1 MSIQNVSRTP
11 SLRLLRIAIGLFVSA
26 VLTLGASAADTARV
40 SGTVVSK
47 STGNV
52 LQGAQVTVQ
61 GRSGFTDE
69 SGHFVIFD
77 VPVGNAQV
85 VATYSGFKDLTQD
98 IVVAAGAPSDLTLT
112 METSDVVQLEA
123 FTVQSV
129 KEGQALSVT
138 QQRNAAN
145 VKNVVALDEW
155 GILPTQNIGELFSR
169 LPGISFTIDEDNLI
183 NNVSVRGMPSS
194 YTRLNV
200 DGLPTTGVG
209 GDGRS
214 ATLHS
219 FSAANYEQIEVIAG
233 QTPDKRAD
241 SLGGQ
246 LNLKTRSPLAMTEK
260 RRVTYSVGARWS
272 APWADRSVQRK
283 KHPIQPV
290 TSFSYQE
297 RFDVL
302 GGTNN
307 LGISINAS
315 YSEIVNMIVYDS
327 FFYQGT
333 TDPTVTPAFN
343 DYTTQAGQN
352 TRFITGMNMRAD
364 YRVSPRTT
372 FSLRF
377 LYNTGSEPYYDR
389 VKIDPLGNTTVG
401 TTGTA
406 SILPGFTEN
415 RTELRQTGTAGATR
429 MDLDMWRFGF
439 YSKNPT
445 GTFVGEHDLGALKLD
460 YALRWSNTRWH
471 SAAGRDRQGGQLTMR
486 ADNIGF
492 ILDKSNLDGQVFTQ
506 TAGKSVFDPASY
518 TSNIVFTKRDTVT
531 RTNEV
536 TGSFNAIYT
545 LPTAM
550 PIVVKAG
557 ADSVNRRVNNFQVNP
572 RRWTR
577 NVDPSPASGSL
588 AGAQI
593 PLSGYALMEL
603 TPFEVKN
610 GNGLRIPIFD
620 PVAVSKDLGDT
631 TKWTEDVVYAAQQP
645 YVNRRI
651 LEEGVDSAYVQA
663 TAKWGKLTMLGGTR
677 FEAVQVNTFN
687 YIKRFSTSTTVEPD
701 PVKRAAIDYQG
712 HYSKGT
718 YDNYFPSVHFAYEI
732 TPSLKARASW
742 STSYGRPSLAQLVPS
757 ISFSDANQTVTAG
770 NPALKPQYAKNIDLK
785 LEYYPKTGGVVS
797 FGVFQKK
804 ITDYIINRTLADKIG
819 SGPDNGFEGN
829 FEGYTLTAPVNAGD
843 AKLQGWEFDYRQ
855 RFTFLP
861 GLLKGL
867 GFSANYTWLRTTGNF
882 GAATEIAPN
891 DVPGFIP
898 ETGNARLTYNYK
910 NLGLS
915 AGVSYTGEHISG
927 AGAEPVS
934 PLTPAPARLYR
945 TSLTTY
951 NLGGTY
957 RLNPNMTLFID
968 LNNITQDGPVAYRS
982 IPSRMRLVYLSDVTV
997 NFGISGQF

>member
-1 MSIQNVSRTP
+1 MNTQSVRSIAP
-11 SLRLLRIAIGLFVSA
+11 LRLLRTATSLVLILSISLSAI
-26 VLTLGASAADTARV
+26 AADTGRV
-40 SGTVVSK
+40 AGTVVSK
-47 STGNV
+47 STGNA
-52 LQGAQVTVQ
+52 LQGAQVSIQ
-61 GRSGFTDE
+61 GKSSLTDE
-69 SGHFVIFD
+69 SGHFVLFD
-77 VPVGNAQV
+77 VPAGGARI
-85 VATYSGFKDLTQD
+85 VASYSGFKDLAQD
-98 IVVAAGAPSDLTLT
+98 VVVTAGGQSDVTMTL
-112 METSDVVQLEA
+112 ETSDVVQLEA

-260 RRVTYSVGARWS
+260 RRVTYNVGARWS
-272 APWADRSVQRK
+272 APWADRTAQRK
-283 KHPIQPV
+283 HHPIQPI
-290 TSFSYQE
+290 TSVSYQE
-297 RFDVL
+297 RFDVF

-327 FFYQGT
+327 FFYQAT

-352 TRFITGMNMRAD
+352 TRFITGVNLRAD

-406 SILPGFTEN
+406 SVLPGFTEN

-429 MDLDMWRFGF
+429 MDLDLWRFGF

-492 ILDKSNLDGQVFTQ
+492 VLDKSNLDGQVFTQ
-506 TAGKSVFDPASY
+506 TAGNSVWNPASY

-531 RTNEV
+531 LTNEV
-536 TGSFNAIYT
+536 TGSINAAYT
-545 LPTAM
+545 LPTEL

-557 ADSVNRRVNNFQVNP
+557 ADSVNRRVNNFNVNP
-572 RRWTR
+572 RRWNR
-577 NVDPSPASGSL
+577 NVDPNPAPGSL
-588 AGAQI
+588 SGAQI

-610 GNGLRIPIFD
+610 GNGQRIPVFD

-631 TKWTEDVVYAAQQP
+631 SKWTEDLVYASQQP
-645 YVNRRI
+645 YTNRRI
-651 LEEGVDSAYVQA
+651 MEEGVDSVYLQA
-663 TAKWGKLTMLGGTR
+663 NAKWGKLTILGGSR

-687 YIKRFSTSTTVEPD
+687 YIKKNATSATVEPD
-701 PVKRAAIDYQG
+701 PFKRAALDYIG
-712 HYSKGT
+712 HSTKGT
-718 YDNYFPSVHFAYEI
+718 YNNYFPSIHFAYDI
-732 TPSLKARASW
+732 TPNLKARASW
-742 STSYGRPSLAQLVPS
+742 STSYGRPTLAQLVPS
-757 ISFSDANQTVTAG
+757 ITFSDANQTVTAG
-770 NPALKPQYAKNIDLK
+770 NPSLKPQYAKNIDLK
-785 LEYYPKTGGVVS
+785 LEYYPKTGGVISV
-797 FGVFQKK
+797 GVFQKK
-804 ITDYIINRTLADKIG
+804 ITDYIINQTLADKIG
-819 SGPDNGFEGN
+819 TGPDNGFEGN
-829 FEGYTLTAPVNAGD
+829 FAGYTLTAATNAGNAD
-843 AKLQGWEFDYRQ
+843 LQGWEIDYRQ

-861 GLLKGL
+861 GLLKGI

-898 ETGNARLTYNYK
+898 ETANARLTYNYR

-927 AGAEPVS
+927 AGTEPVS

-951 NLGGTY
+951 NAGASY
-957 RLNPNMTLFID
+957 RLNQNLTLFAEV
-968 LNNITQDGPVAYRS
+968 NNITQDGPVAYRS

-997 NFGISGQF
+997 NFGVSGQF

>member
-1 MSIQNVSRTP
+1 MSIQIVRSTP
-11 SLRLLRIAIGLFVSA
+11 FVRLLRNAMSLFLFVA
-26 VLTLGASAADTARV
+26 TGLIAFAADTGRV
-40 SGTVVSK
+40 AGTVVSK

-69 SGHFVIFD
+69 SGRFVIFD
-77 VPVGNAQV
+77 VPTGNAQV
-85 VATYSGFKDLTQD
+85 VASYSGFKDLTQD
-98 IVVAAGAPSDLTLT
+98 IVVSASGASDLTLT
-112 METSDVVQLEA
+112 LETSDIVQLEA
-123 FTVQSV
+123 FTVQTV

-138 QQRNAAN
+138 QQRNASN

-155 GILPTQNIGELFSR
+155 GVLPTQNIGELFSR

-219 FSAANYEQIEVIAG
+219 FSASNYEQIEVIAG

-246 LNLKTRSPLAMTEK
+246 LNLKTRSPMAMKEK

-272 APWADRSVQRK
+272 APWSDRTTQRK
-283 KHPIQPV
+283 NHPIQPI

-297 RFDVL
+297 RFDVF

-307 LGISINAS
+307 LGITINAS
-315 YSEIVNMIVYDS
+315 QSEIVNMIVYDS
-327 FFYQGT
+327 FFYQAT
-333 TDPTVTPAFN
+333 TDPAVTPAFN

-352 TRFITGMNMRAD
+352 TRFITGMNIRAD
-364 YRVSPRTT
+364 YRLSPRTT

-377 LYNTGSEPYYDR
+377 LYNAGSEPYYDR

-492 ILDKSNLDGQVFTQ
+492 ILDKSDLNGQVFTQ
-506 TAGKSVFDPASY
+506 TAGNSVWNPASY

-536 TGSFNAIYT
+536 TGTFNATYT
-545 LPTAM
+545 LPTAL
-550 PIVVKAG
+550 PVVVKAG

-572 RRWTR
+572 RRWNR
-577 NVDPSPASGSL
+577 NVDPAPAPGSL
-588 AGAQI
+588 ANALI

-610 GNGLRIPIFD
+610 GNGLRIPVFD

-631 TKWTEDVVYAAQQP
+631 TKWTEDLVYAAQQP
-645 YVNRRI
+645 YTNRRI
-651 LEEGVDSAYVQA
+651 FEEGVDSAYVQA
-663 TAKWGKLTMLGGTR
+663 STKWGKLTVLGGTR
-677 FEAVQVNTFN
+677 FESVQVNTFN
-687 YIKRFSTSTTVEPD
+687 YVKRFSTSATVEPD
-701 PVKRAAIDYQG
+701 PVKRAALDYIP
-712 HYSKGT
+712 HTTKGT
-718 YDNYFPSVHFAYEI
+718 TDSFFPSIHFAYEI
-732 TPSLKARASW
+732 TPNLKARASW
-742 STSYGRPSLAQLVPS
+742 STSYGRPTLAQLVPA
-757 ISFSDANQTVTAG
+757 ITFSDANQTVTAG

-804 ITDYIINRTLADKIG
+804 IKDYIINQTLAEKIG
-819 SGPDNGFEGN
+819 TGPDNGFEGN
-829 FEGYTLTAPVNAGD
+829 FAGYTLTAATNAGSAD
-843 AKLQGWEFDYRQ
+843 LQGWEFDYRQ

-898 ETGNARLTYNYK
+898 ETGNMRLTYNYK
-910 NLGLS
+910 DFGAS
-915 AGVSYTGEHISG
+915 AGVSFTGEHISG
-927 AGAEPVS
+927 AGVEPVS

-945 TSLTTY
+945 TDLTTY
-951 NLGGTY
+951 NVGMTY

-968 LNNITQDGPVAYRS
+968 CNNITQDGPVAYRS